1 MYMQS
6 HSHCF
11 NACLKG
17 RFFNIMES
25 KEYLKRSDTDDD
37 ARIDWGIIF
46 CVLVLAVIGM
56 TALYVALSHDNIA
69 NPTKVLFSQA
79 IWYFIGIGAVWFIMQ
94 FDAEQLWKIAPVAY
108 GIGIVLLIL
117 VLFMYSRTYYDH
129 SGAKSWFAFGPL
141 TFQPSEVMK
150 PAYILMLGRVVSMH
164 N

>member
-56 TALYVALSHDNIA
+56 TALYVALSHDNIV
-69 NPTKVLFSQA
+69 NPTKVLLVRLS
-79 IWYFIGIGAVWFIMQ
+79 GILS
-94 FDAEQLWKIAPVAY
+94 ESAPS
-108 GIGIVLLIL
+108 GLLC
-117 VLFMYSRTYYDH
+117 S
-129 SGAKSWFAFGPL
+129 
-141 TFQPSEVMK
+141 
-150 PAYILMLGRVVSMH
+150 LMPNSCGR
-164 N
+164 

>member
-69 NPTKVLFSQA
+69 NPTKVLLCS
-79 IWYFIGIGAVWFIMQ
+79 
-94 FDAEQLWKIAPVAY
+94 
-108 GIGIVLLIL
+108 
-117 VLFMYSRTYYDH
+117 
-129 SGAKSWFAFGPL
+129 
-141 TFQPSEVMK
+141 
-150 PAYILMLGRVVSMH
+150 LMPNSCGK
-164 N
+164 

>member
-56 TALYVALSHDNIA
+56 TAAVPGRTPSVNITIA
-69 NPTKVLFSQA
+69 
-79 IWYFIGIGAVWFIMQ
+79 AV
-94 FDAEQLWKIAPVAY
+94 
-108 GIGIVLLIL
+108 
-117 VLFMYSRTYYDH
+117 R
-129 SGAKSWFAFGPL
+129 
-141 TFQPSEVMK
+141 
-150 PAYILMLGRVVSMH
+150 
-164 N
+164 

>member
-56 TALYVALSHDNIA
+56 TALYVALSHDNIV
-69 NPTKVLFSQA
+69 NPTKVLFRCRTVVEDSTSC
-79 IWYFIGIGAVWFIMQ
+79 IWNRNSAADFGFVHVQ
-94 FDAEQLWKIAPVAY
+94 PD
-108 GIGIVLLIL
+108 LL
-117 VLFMYSRTYYDH
+117 
-129 SGAKSWFAFGPL
+129 
-141 TFQPSEVMK
+141 
-150 PAYILMLGRVVSMH
+150 
-164 N
+164 

>member
-56 TALYVALSHDNIA
+56 TALYVALSHDNIV

-79 IWYFIGIGAVWFIMQ
+79 IWSFR
-94 FDAEQLWKIAPVAY
+94 
-108 GIGIVLLIL
+108 
-117 VLFMYSRTYYDH
+117 RTIRNMRRTRFKAMRFCL
-129 SGAKSWFAFGPL
+129 GKCL
-141 TFQPSEVMK
+141 
-150 PAYILMLGRVVSMH
+150 LGRFPWLFC
-164 N
+164 